1 MSYAERTSPEIL
13 LLEKL
18 EEVDKALPPALWEQM
33 RADVG
38 MAESLER
45 ADKTMLPAVRQRKRM
60 FLRDF
65 VEKAVSMPLKII
77 RTFRRKPNA
86 SSTGFT
92 CSAVSAPFTAPKC
105 AAIRFSL
112 VLKRCAR

>member
-38 MAESLER
+38 MAESLDR
-45 ADKTMLPAVRQRKRM
+45 AD
-60 FLRDF
+60 
-65 VEKAVSMPLKII
+65 
-77 RTFRRKPNA
+77 
-86 SSTGFT
+86 
-92 CSAVSAPFTAPKC
+92 
-105 AAIRFSL
+105 
-112 VLKRCAR
+112 

>member
-45 ADKTMLPAVRQRKRM
+45 ADKTMLPAIRQRKRM

-65 VEKAVSMPLKII
+65 VEKAVSMPLKIYPGRSAGN
-77 RTFRRKPNA
+77 RTPALPA
-86 SSTGFT
+86 SPVLL
-92 CSAVSAPFTAPKC
+92 SARHSLPRSAPQSVSAWF
-105 AAIRFSL
+105 
-112 VLKRCAR
+112 